1 MVCLRASML
10 VDPTCLAPPPTCAI
24 RINISTHTHTRT
36 HARTQAGPE
45 RASNLEARPGS
56 ASNDFKL
63 QGQQPRQ

>member
-1 MVCLRASML
+1 ML
-10 VDPTCLAPPPTCAI
+10 IDPSCSAPPRTCAM
-24 RINISTHTHTRT
+24 RINISTRSRTRT

-63 QGQQPRQ
+63 RGQQPRQ